1 MGRKASYTVP
11 SQTSVREA
19 VQIQLEEAAERE
31 RNLRERIAQVESQ
44 LQAQQAGQDEIQR
57 KMMTESKD
65 ALRRLETRIE
75 SEARHREHVED
86 GRNSLIEK
94 LSISER
100 LYLAE
105 VDKSTLASNECGKL
119 QAQLSL
125 SEMTVKAKDEQ
136 IAKATDGRD
145 DLNRKLVMS
154 DEARKLTE
162 LEIKATQDDRILLQ
176 TKVTE
181 LEERLT
187 LETSQRTDLMK
198 EYSELQTQFSELQ
211 EQYNDKLEE
220 EEREATE
227 IEKVLEAERNL
238 VTSAMTTRFGEEVAD
253 LRASL
258 ETTMNQE
265 AESRLAPIQQGL
277 VILAGKLASETTL
290 RQRAERECDSFRTEL
305 FDMKQLA
312 HRLQTHYGHSPHN
325 NYGERREQRI
335 ITGNDVAFR
344 PLDQVDHRERDHVKA
359 RTHRLSTAPSV
370 PDAPYLGIPLRDSLG
385 SFTNWNAING
395 HNGAIATKG
404 HLYQGADGRTHI
416 AYADRRH
423 TPLDSDSQSYSA
435 SADSDLDHGENMN
448 GTPMESTTTASHHSA
463 KHQGSSQSED
473 MERRNNDEYVPVQIL
488 DGRRKADTRLNSPE
502 ERASDHTSNIHQPTP
517 LRPVQLKI
525 DTGEDNGHDQ
535 DEPMLL
541 LPYADPIGRPVFLF
555 PNPNGRIIRATPNGR
570 VVEEDQNG
578 VIWGFQRSTTV
589 NHLEPGNKNATR
601 RPESMS
607 KVL

>member
-1 MGRKASYTVP
+1 
-11 SQTSVREA
+11 
-19 VQIQLEEAAERE
+19 
-31 RNLRERIAQVESQ
+31 
-44 LQAQQAGQDEIQR
+44 
-57 KMMTESKD
+57 
-65 ALRRLETRIE
+65 
-75 SEARHREHVED
+75 
-86 GRNSLIEK
+86 
-94 LSISER
+94 
-100 LYLAE
+100 
-105 VDKSTLASNECGKL
+105 
-119 QAQLSL
+119 
-125 SEMTVKAKDEQ
+125 MTVKAKDEQ
-136 IAKATDGRD
+136 IAKATVGRD
-145 DLNRKLVMS
+145 DLNRQLVMS

-187 LETSQRTDLMK
+187 LETSQMTDLMK
-198 EYSELQTQFSELQ
+198 EYTELQTQFSELQ

-265 AESRLAPIQQGL
+265 AESRLAPIQQVL

-290 RQRAERECDSFRTEL
+290 RQRAERECDRFRTEL
-305 FDMKQLA
+305 FDMKRQA
-312 HRLQTHYGHSPHN
+312 HRLQTH
-325 NYGERREQRI
+325 YGERREQRI
-335 ITGNDVAFR
+335 ITSNDVACR

-359 RTHRLSTAPSV
+359 GTRRLSTAPSV
-370 PDAPYLGIPLRDSLG
+370 PDAPQFCIGQSEAEDFSDVGLSSSGYYLVDPEIGRYLGIPLRDSKG

-448 GTPMESTTTASHHSA
+448 GTHMESTTTASHHSA
-463 KHQGSSQSED
+463 NHQGSSQSED

-488 DGRRKADTRLNSPE
+488 DAPKRE
-502 ERASDHTSNIHQPTP
+502 HQIIHPIP
-517 LRPVQLKI
+517 I
-525 DTGEDNGHDQ
+525 N
-535 DEPMLL
+535 LL
-541 LPYADPIGRPVFLF
+541 LSDRSSSKLTLEKSTVM
-555 PNPNGRIIRATPNGR
+555 IRT
-570 VVEEDQNG
+570 V
-578 VIWGFQRSTTV
+578 STTV
-589 NHLEPGNKNATR
+589 KVRSGPNHFEMPK
-601 RPESMS
+601 
-607 KVL
+607 